1 MAVVILVQGIAS
13 QHQLR
18 VVMVVAMVVK
28 EMVSQN
34 QLWLVMLVILVVKGI
49 ARPLA
54 MAGPVHRGV

>member
-28 EMVSQN
+28 EMVSQH
-34 QLWLVMLVILVVKGI
+34 QLRVVMLVVKGI
-49 ARPLA
+49 ARLLV